1 MMSSN
6 TLGNTDFN
14 PINGAVPPP
23 KGKATLPKADK
34 IKLTQSQPDKFE
46 RATSPRKTTDDAET
60 TATVTEPK
68 KDVLPLVFSGLALA
82 GTIGLGLFTLFKKP
96 EEATKTAETL
106 VDDVARKQIETLEE
120 TVATQAQELA
130 EKASN
135 ADLTDVQNGIEQV
148 VKKIVKAERAEI
160 HSVVDRQIITNVKQV
175 TEKITAVDNNV
186 KVLEQKHET
195 ALDDIRHQSQTIRG
209 LKEQLDQIPMIGGNI
224 VVHPE
229 TEALFTA
236 PQKLTQTK
244 GKSIDNNPS
253 SWTSELMQKI
263 SKFNAEA
270 RKGVEERE
278 TGVDVKELIKLAFNH
293 LTLEG
298 TSGNPGEMKAL
309 AKALEL
315 VNTNVADPYK
325 KQLKNLA
332 YALRAVSDI
341 YEGKTTKEYVLSPLK
356 EYIAL
361 SELQEKANGVLAF
374 AKTNDVGKTKTAQS
388 ELMTWLE
395 NIFTKTKPEI
405 FEMNTNGKKPLKTL
419 PAPHSDSDWVRDQK
433 LLEGDKP
440 LAELTQTLL
449 GKGFKAGADAENPNT
464 LTDVAILSDAIGA
477 LKKALVEEQNYTL
490 DEWDM
495 LKPPADGFIS
505 SLAYKVNRIAKTL
518 ISIDDKAIEGGLVPL
533 RVVEGN
539 VKNLDLPTQ
548 LWNARL
554 NNDEDGVKAVTA
566 QMFKEL
572 RSALFKQYELHFL
585 PKNTPVSLEVAAIFE
600 QMGKVNNIDSFTD
613 LASQAGEEGFNIT
626 AQAVI
631 NTLLNDLNQCG
642 GDIGTLSLSGG
653 YLGPLVGK
661 VEDDLSYNNFI
672 TIVNNINCIIQN
684 DQFPAREPRLSQ
696 NILNESY
703 PEFIEKMQALIDA
716 KTKSVEK
723 VETAQTELMAFLKD
737 KFYKPEAPAA

>member
-1 MMSSN
+1 
-6 TLGNTDFN
+6 
-14 PINGAVPPP
+14 
-23 KGKATLPKADK
+23 
-34 IKLTQSQPDKFE
+34 
-46 RATSPRKTTDDAET
+46 
-60 TATVTEPK
+60 
-68 KDVLPLVFSGLALA
+68 LPLIFSGLALA

-106 VDDVARKQIETLEE
+106 VDDVARKQIETLEK
-120 TVATQAQELA
+120 TVATQAQELTNRA
-130 EKASN
+130 TN

-160 HSVVDRQIITNVKQV
+160 YSVVDRQIITNVKQV

-341 YEGKTTKEYVLSPLK
+341 YEGKATEEYVLSPLK

-361 SELQEKANGVLAF
+361 SELQEKANGVLAI
-374 AKTNDVGKTKTAQS
+374 AKTNDVEKTKTAQAN
-388 ELMTWLE
+388 LMTWLE
-395 NIFTKTKPEI
+395 NIFTKRRVENFNANNKAP
-405 FEMNTNGKKPLKTL
+405 MKTL

-449 GKGFKAGADAENPNT
+449 GSGFTMAEHPYMMG
-464 LTDVAILSDAIGA
+464 DVSTLSDAVNA
-477 LKKALVEEQNYTL
+477 LRRALMKEQDYFTL
-490 DEWDM
+490 GEGVV
-495 LKPPADGFIS
+495 LNPPKG
-505 SLAYKVNRIAKTL
+505 SLRNQLARTLNRIAKTL
-518 ISIDDKAIEGGLVPL
+518 IPITDEAIEAGRVPL
-533 RVVEGN
+533 RAVE
-539 VKNLDLPTQ
+539 VDPKKPYLPDKM
-548 LWNARL
+548 WNARL
-554 NNDEDGVKAVTA
+554 DGNEDGVKAVTA
-566 QMFKEL
+566 QMLEEL
-572 RSALFKQYELHFL
+572 REALVSDFMGKNLL
-585 PKNTPVSLEVAAIFE
+585 PRFDGPEIDREVASFIVGYYPEAKTEAIAPQAFE
-600 QMGKVNNIDSFTD
+600 TIAQRGRNLPQGSNFVQSVINQFFEGVYKSESNVDALPHTLTEFYDVTSQLLIPELVNSPVKKEWQNSSFNAVLNYAKETGLNGHPCDKVEDFYQ
-613 LASQAGEEGFNIT
+613 LASWEHFPTLKEKV
-626 AQAVI
+626 QAVI
-631 NTLLNDLNQCG
+631 
-642 GDIGTLSLSGG
+642 S
-653 YLGPLVGK
+653 
-661 VEDDLSYNNFI
+661 
-672 TIVNNINCIIQN
+672 
-684 DQFPAREPRLSQ
+684 ARTE
-696 NILNESY
+696 
-703 PEFIEKMQALIDA
+703 
-716 KTKSVEK
+716 SVEK
-723 VETAQTELMAFLKD
+723 VKAAQTALMAFLKD
-737 KFYKPEAPAA
+737 KFYKPEAQAPA